1 MKGKK
6 LACLLSEEMQLLFML
21 RKRFI
26 SSFIIEV
33 HIEIKAFSLLQD
45 INCEHQP
52 TAAVVFFYGIRYKI
66 ICWFG
71 ECL

>member
-1 MKGKK
+1 M
-6 LACLLSEEMQLLFML
+6 LACLLPEEIQLLFML

-33 HIEIKAFSLLQD
+33 HIEIKAFRLLQD

-52 TAAVVFFYGIRYKI
+52 TAAVGFF
-66 ICWFG
+66 
-71 ECL
+71 LTV